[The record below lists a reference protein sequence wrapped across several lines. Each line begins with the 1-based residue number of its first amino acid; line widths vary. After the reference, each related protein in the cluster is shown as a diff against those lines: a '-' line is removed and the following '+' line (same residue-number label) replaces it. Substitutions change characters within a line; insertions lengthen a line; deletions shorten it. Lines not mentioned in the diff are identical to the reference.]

1 MKAAVVILSLSL
13 NLALAWLVAQRLHP
27 ATGLPPPARSPAPFS
42 PHSFASSPSTPVP
55 DSSSF
60 VTNRFQWRD
69 LDTEDYE
76 HYVANLRA
84 IGCPETTLRDI
95 IEADLDRHY
104 AILRGRLTLDAGFWA
119 CGKTRS
125 AAERRRDQKLNA
137 LDAEKTALL
146 VHLLGVEPAPRSP
159 HLLDDLL
166 EESIL
171 RFVMGPLP
179 EGVPEQVFA
188 AMAAD
193 ESQSDQ
199 IREHARDLLLPE
211 DEDRLRQ
218 VHARTLERLQ
228 TLLGPAPFQEFN
240 ARIAAAQLFDGDLE
254 YAHLSATELRTIAR
268 LHADTFGFSDD
279 PSWRLFERNGG
290 SDEQKAAFELGLKQL
305 LGDDRYAAYQR
316 EKDPD
321 FRSLL
326 SLAESQHLAGD
337 VAQRVYEVKQLAAT
351 EQDHLRQ
358 DQSIPP
364 DQRAAQLVQVQAA
377 TLASVQVLL
386 GDKGY
391 QAYLA
396 GGGAWL
402 TNAPKP

>member
-27 ATGLPPPARSPAPFS
+27 ATGLPPPARSPAPFPPQS
-42 PHSFASSPSTPVP
+42 IASSPSTPVP

-76 HYVANLRA
+76 HCVANLRA

-104 AILRGRLTLDAGFWA
+104 AILRGRVTLDAGFWA

-125 AAERRRDQKLNA
+125 AAERRQAETVSA
-137 LDAEKTALL
+137 LDAEKTSLL

-159 HLLDDLL
+159 HLLDDLV

-179 EGVPEQVFA
+179 DGVPEQVFA
-188 AMAAD
+188 TLAAD
-193 ESQSDQ
+193 ESQADL
-199 IREHARDLLLPE
+199 ITEHARGLLLPD

-218 VHARTLERLQ
+218 VHARTLEQLQ
-228 TLLGPAPFQEFN
+228 KLLGPAQFQEFQ
-240 ARIAAAQLFDGDLE
+240 ARMAAVQLFDGDLE
-254 YAHLSATELRTIAR
+254 YAHLSANELRTVAH

-290 SDEQKAAFELGLKQL
+290 SEEQQTAFERGLKQL

-321 FRSLL
+321 FRGLL
-326 SLAESQHLAGD
+326 SLAESQHLASD
-337 VAQRVYEVKQLAAT
+337 VAQRVYEIKQLAAA
-351 EQDHLRQ
+351 EQGQLRQ
-358 DQSIPP
+358 DQSISA
-364 DQRAAQLVQVQAA
+364 DQRAAQIIQMQTA

-402 TNAPKP
+402 TNAFRP

>member
-1 MKAAVVILSLSL
+1 MKAVVVILSLSL
-13 NLALAWLVAQRLHP
+13 NVALAWLVTQRLRP
-27 ATGLPPPARSPAPFS
+27 TTGPPRPVPSPAQLRVQ
-42 PHSFASSPSTPVP
+42 SFASLPTTTTPTP
-55 DSSSF
+55 TFF

-69 LDTEDYE
+69 LDTESYQ

-104 AILRGRLTLDAGFWA
+104 AILRGRVTLDAGFWA

-125 AAERRRDQKLNA
+125 AAERRQAETLSA
-137 LDAEKTALL
+137 MDAEKTALL

-188 AMAAD
+188 TMAAD

-199 IREHARDLLLPE
+199 IREHARGLLLPE

-228 TLLGPAPFQEFN
+228 TLLGPAPFQEFQ

-254 YAHLSATELRTIAR
+254 YAHLSANELRTVAH

-290 SDEQKAAFELGLKQL
+290 SEEQQAAFELGLKQL
-305 LGDDRYAAYQR
+305 LGDERYAAYQR
-316 EKDPD
+316 EKDAD
-321 FRSLL
+321 FRTLL
-326 SLAESQHLAGD
+326 SLTESQHLASD
-337 VAQRVYEVKQLAAT
+337 VAQRVYEIKQLAAT

-364 DQRAAQLVQVQAA
+364 DHRAAQLVQMQAA

-391 QAYLA
+391 QAYLV

-402 TNAPKP
+402 TNAFRP